1 MRKSKPSQEDA
12 PTRIIHATLALI
24 AEKGSDALRTR
35 EILER
40 AAVTNLSAISYYF
53 GSLENLRLRAL
64 ECYFEGARPVIA
76 GINSDDDPRQAL
88 LGYCR
93 RMSRFVLDNPSLERN
108 IVFLAM
114 SDDPAASVFARI
126 LNENLQALQCL
137 ILRGRKESDPDK
149 AALDAIVLAS
159 ATIYPLLLA
168 SYGSGS
174 VGINAL
180 DEADRERYFS
190 NLVALLLGSTNDN
203 EKR

>member
-1 MRKSKPSQEDA
+1 MRKSKQNQADA
-12 PTRIIHATLALI
+12 PTRIIQATLALI

-40 AAVTNLSAISYYF
+40 AEVTNLSAISYYF

-64 ECYFEGARPVIA
+64 ERYFEGARPVIA
-76 GINSDDDPRQAL
+76 GINEADDPRQAL

-114 SDDPAASVFARI
+114 SGDPAASVFARI
-126 LNENLQALQCL
+126 LNENLQALQRL

-168 SYGSGS
+168 SYGPGS

-180 DEADRERYFS
+180 DEAERERYFS
-190 NLVALLLGSTNDN
+190 NLVDILLGPSG
-203 EKR
+203 